1 MRADVPENIAKI
13 ISPEVI
19 RPDTCKNCGHQFL
32 PENEL
37 AEPKTSSDDSFLK
50 AIGYL
55 ILGLSPVGI
64 IVPYFI
70 LSGMGICSGAL
81 GSGVSCK
88 LSFISGYFKDM
99 AGLFEVSCYLFG
111 LCIVWA
117 MAAVVTWLYAI
128 KYTVEGIQNIFAK
141 NPAV

>member
-99 AGLFEVSCYLFG
+99 ELWPNLVFEHLS
-111 LCIVWA
+111 
-117 MAAVVTWLYAI
+117 
-128 KYTVEGIQNIFAK
+128 
-141 NPAV
+141 